1 LHFVLK
7 LGTLPTPKH
16 QKLETLLALG
26 FTKEFAPETLYDAEQ
41 IIVLPYEQGR

>member
-1 LHFVLK
+1 

-16 QKLETLLALG
+16 QKLETLSTLG
-26 FTKEFAPETLYDAEQ
+26 FTKEFAPETLYDAEE